1 MPDFSNATALCK
13 DEVTVPK
20 GWGKEEII
28 TGTQNI
34 PS

>member
-1 MPDFSNATALCK
+1 MPDFSNATALWK